1 MLTLL
6 ASHPPHPS
14 PAQQCDSSIIHF
26 NSKIKQAAS
35 NLSLHPFC
43 LNTAQCVDLSVCV
56 YVDFVLCFYIAPFIF
71 WAQNITLFLI
81 FIL

>member
-35 NLSLHPFC
+35 DLSLHPFA
-43 LNTAQCVDLSVCV
+43 LNTVQCVALRERLQS
-56 YVDFVLCFYIAPFIF
+56 LQALLEG
-71 WAQNITLFLI
+71 LF
-81 FIL
+81 